1 MGVHFNNVFALARAI
16 HQIVMHRHIDFTDH
30 LKRCRKQQIGR
41 TRHDALG
48 TVFHRNN
55 RKVSGAAGGL
65 MKHFV
70 ETFAGKRLE
79 TRAEL
84 PNHGFLGERSLRP
97 EKGHARQSLDGTAR
111 GHNFAYDVA
120 NRLFTQKR
128 TFSFSA
134 CHGSF
139 ENFTLALGLID
150 GSGRFEFANRTRQL
164 GALFQKSE
172 KLGIRCINHLA
183 QLFDAAAA
191 RAEIRH
197 FMFPLFSF
205 CF

>member
-41 TRHDALG
+41 TRHDTLG
-48 TVFHRNN
+48 TVFHWNN

-70 ETFAGKRLE
+70 ETSAGKRLE

-97 EKGHARQSLDGTAR
+97 EKGHARQSLDGH
-111 GHNFAYDVA
+111 GHAD
-120 NRLFTQKR
+120 TISR
-128 TFSFSA
+128 TMLRIASSLKSVPSA
-134 CHGSF
+134 
-139 ENFTLALGLID
+139 L
-150 GSGRFEFANRTRQL
+150 
-164 GALFQKSE
+164 
-172 KLGIRCINHLA
+172 
-183 QLFDAAAA
+183 A
-191 RAEIRH
+191 RATVRSKISRSRSG
-197 FMFPLFSF
+197 L
-205 CF
+205 